1 MVFRSHSVKKVNSEK
16 VNSEKGDSTKDG
28 TFGYCIGEMI
38 KDLPMEIDGLIV
50 NKIYLINWED
60 KRDFIIF
67 AIDNKI
73 EFEEERI
80 LTEIDSND
88 IIESYIKSIPNIIKQ
103 NIKFY

>member
-1 MVFRSHSVKKVNSEK
+1 MKGYKVKKVNSEK
-16 VNSEKGDSTKDG
+16 GESTKDG

-50 NKIYLINWED
+50 NKIHLINWED

-80 LTEIDSND
+80 LTDIDSND
-88 IIESYIKSIPNIIKQ
+88 MIESYIKSIPDIIKQ